1 MWPVSASVTRAEF
14 AKGYLDDAG
23 IESILVV
30 ERRGG
35 NLGLALENDAG
46 IMVKT
51 EDLVRAREVL
61 VEAGSWEM
69 TAAELGGSPSGP
81 GG

>member
-1 MWPVSASVTRAEF
+1 MSFTERVARFSFRHEAEF

-30 ERRGG
+30 DDAGG

-51 EDLVRAREVL
+51 EDLARAREVL
-61 VEAGSWEM
+61 TEAGV
-69 TAAELGGSPSGP
+69 LGE
-81 GG
+81 GGG